1 MNDGVAFVAVVV
13 AFAIAVTAHVTIV
26 FGLARRHPRWRAAAA
41 FFVVPLAPYW
51 ALREKMRAR
60 AAMWIVGV
68 VGYVV
73 ARALAR

>member
-26 FGLARRHPRWRAAAA
+26 FGLARRGPKWHAAAA
-41 FFVVPLAPYW
+41 LFLVPLAPYW
-51 ALREKMRAR
+51 ALRERMRAR

-68 VGYVV
+68 VVYAV